1 MRGAGCN
8 GTVMGFE
15 FWVPCASASVVE
27 TNFQRLINRSCACIW
42 VSEFMRNYRR
52 SSARRATSCSRQ
64 NMVYGKEN
72 HLPPSP
78 PTPNAPSSCRTPVTT
93 SVARSRHETLE
104 DFPSNP
110 DCPIHPH
117 PALGAGSIRIFS
129 PASPQ
134 QSQDNSTELRVY
146 AIDCTYATAMV
157 RGQSH
162 ILI

>member
-104 DFPSNP
+104 DFPSNSRLSNTSPSRPRSGFNP
-110 DCPIHPH
+110 DLQP
-117 PALGAGSIRIFS
+117 RIT
-129 PASPQ
+129 AAVARQ
-134 QSQDNSTELRVY
+134 QHR
-146 AIDCTYATAMV
+146 ATC
-157 RGQSH
+157 
-162 ILI
+162 ICY